1 MILLPSY
8 LPHAPQITGVIV
20 DKNNGSDGITS
31 SVCYFLNGRF
41 VRATEMP
48 EQDVAAQNEAA
59 KDHDD
64 LTAWERHNHDCNR
77 RRNTAVACQETVNF
91 LRGEEG

>member
-1 MILLPSY
+1 MILHPSY

-48 EQDVAAQNEAA
+48 EQDVANQNHNAA
-59 KDHDD
+59 M
-64 LTAWERHNHDCNR
+64 DC
-77 RRNTAVACQETVNF
+77 AETVNF
-91 LRGEEG
+91 LRGEEE